1 MRRVFFLRIIV
12 ERERAEMI
20 AVSLAD
26 ERCEA
31 LLSSA
36 RQSGQVSRND
46 LCASFNRAGGR
57 GDILTRSIGATFAVP
72 LQTA

>member
-31 LLSSA
+31 LLK
-36 RQSGQVSRND
+36 
-46 LCASFNRAGGR
+46 
-57 GDILTRSIGATFAVP
+57 
-72 LQTA
+72 